1 MSASLTSWEVVL
13 PERGAQGLA
22 RRRPRALVRMS
33 SATGGDEELSVP
45 VAVGRRLSAAQR
57 SGEAAPGSRAEL
69 VYLVGQLSRSCGRAR
84 VEDLVGRR
92 DYAEQELAQKLAQDG
107 YASVTVEALVDRA
120 RECGLVD
127 DARFAGAFVRSK
139 VLAGWGPTKIS
150 RELELRGISV
160 DEVEGWPDEFFSE
173 ADERSR
179 ALGLA
184 RRRRLTGKNDY
195 QKLVRFLCGR
205 GFALGMSC
213 DVAREVL
220 DDAR

>member
-1 MSASLTSWEVVL
+1 
-13 PERGAQGLA
+13 
-22 RRRPRALVRMS
+22 MS

-45 VAVGRRLSAAQR
+45 VAVARRLSAAQR

-107 YASVTVEALVDRA
+107 YASATVEALVERA

-139 VLAGWGPTKIS
+139 VLAGWGRAKIS

-184 RRRRLTGKNDY
+184 RRHRLTGKNDY